1 MPRRNQAT
9 LTVEEILQGT
19 RLGRT
24 QSVGHMEV
32 IPILDDGD
40 AADDTFAP
48 PNFSAGTRDYGSIR
62 VQNLDN
68 ERPTIVPTGSGF
80 ITTQYA
86 QDHATPGAKLLKPGE
101 NATIRGAMCIQETQG
116 GLIRQEESTT
126 LVVLPVTLR
135 SQALSMRHESELG
148 RVWPAIRE
156 FNRSVGI
163 NGRGNL
169 VEFLKEYE
177 RQLDDFVAEFELV
190 PDQIGA
196 IVLIGGKVV
205 GVERAPNV
213 PFWEKLW
220 VPLVRVCYGSLALRT
235 ARTLGDN
242 PPETRTAL
250 KVKEKSLA
258 GIKQALHDARVKSE
272 GLIEAAY
279 NEVRSTPLLYADGA
293 EGKLGGAELFTV
305 ANTRLA
311 GQMVRRGALA
321 SYVSLCAPGV

>member
-48 PNFSAGTRDYGSIR
+48 PYFSAGTQNYGSVR
-62 VQNLDN
+62 VQNMDPD
-68 ERPTIVPTGSGF
+68 RPTIVPTGSGF
-80 ITTQYA
+80 VTSQRA
-86 QDHATPGAKLLKPGE
+86 QDHATSGAKFLKPGE
-101 NATIRGAMCIQETQG
+101 NKTIEGAMCIQETQG
-116 GLIRQEESTT
+116 GLIRQEEDTM
-126 LVVLPVTLR
+126 LVVLP
-135 SQALSMRHESELG
+135 ASMRASILAMRNDG
-148 RVWPAIRE
+148 DYSRAWPYIRE
-156 FNRSVGI
+156 FNASVGVP
-163 NGRGNL
+163 GAGDL
-169 VEFLKEYE
+169 VNFLREYD
-177 RQLDDFVAEFELV
+177 RQLDEFVAEFELL
-190 PDQIGA
+190 PNQIGA
-196 IVLIGGKVV
+196 IVLVGGRVV

-235 ARTLGDN
+235 ARVLGDQ
-242 PPETRTAL
+242 PPATRTAL
-250 KVKEKSLA
+250 TVQDKSLA
-258 GIKQALHDARVKSE
+258 GIKQALRDARVKAE

-279 NEVRSTPLLYADGA
+279 NEVRSTPLLYAEGA

-321 SYVSLCAPGV
+321 SYVSLCAPGL

>member
-32 IPILDDGD
+32 IPILDDGS

-48 PNFSAGTRDYGSIR
+48 PNFSAGTRDYGSVR
-62 VQNLDN
+62 VQNMDD

-80 ITTQYA
+80 VTSQYA
-86 QDHATPGAKLLKPGE
+86 QDHATSGAKFLKPGE
-101 NATIRGAMCIQETQG
+101 NKTIEGAMCIQETQG
-116 GLIRQEESTT
+116 GLIRQEEDT
-126 LVVLPVTLR
+126 LLVILP
-135 SQALSMRHESELG
+135 APMRAPILAMRNDHEYS
-148 RVWPAIRE
+148 RAWPYIRE

-169 VEFLKEYE
+169 VEFLKQYE
-177 RQLDDFVAEFELV
+177 RQLDEFVAEFELL
-190 PDQIGA
+190 PDQLGA
-196 IVLIGGKVV
+196 IVLVGGRVV

-213 PFWEKLW
+213 AFWERLW

-235 ARTLGDN
+235 AHVLGDQ
-242 PPETRTAL
+242 PPPTRTPL
-250 KVKEKSLA
+250 KVEEKSLG
-258 GIKQALHDARVKSE
+258 GIKQALRDARVKAE